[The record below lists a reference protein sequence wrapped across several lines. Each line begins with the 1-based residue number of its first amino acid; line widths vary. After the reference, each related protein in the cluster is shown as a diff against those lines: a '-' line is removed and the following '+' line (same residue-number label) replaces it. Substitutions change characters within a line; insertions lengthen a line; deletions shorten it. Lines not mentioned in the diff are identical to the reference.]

1 MYTILG
7 ATGNIGSVIA
17 RTLLEKG
24 EKVRVFGRS
33 PERLKEFAGKG
44 AEVQVGDIAD
54 ANALTKA
61 LTGVRAAFLLLPP
74 DMQSKD
80 YRAHQSE
87 VIEALTTAVKNS
99 GLQYAVNLSSI
110 GAQAPSGTGPIAGL
124 HESESKLN
132 AIAKLNVLHLR
143 PAWFMENELRAIP
156 MIQGMGLYG
165 GALKADLKLSMI
177 ATKDIGA
184 YAAKRLLKLE
194 FSGKQTQE
202 LLGER
207 DVTMKEVAVALG
219 AAIGKPDLGYT
230 EFRYEQVQQALLQ
243 MGLSDKTAAL
253 FVEMFRGFNEHTAV
267 RLEKRSPEN
276 TTPTSIEAFAK
287 EVFAPAYSAGKAAA
301 SGNAR

>member
-7 ATGNIGSVIA
+7 ATGNVGSVIT

-33 PERLKEFAGKG
+33 ADKLKAFGEKG
-44 AEVQVGDIAD
+44 AEAQVGDITD

-74 DMQSKD
+74 DMQAQD

-87 VIEALTTAVKNS
+87 LIEALTTAVKNS
-99 GLQYAVNLSSI
+99 GLQYAVNLSSF

-124 HESESKLN
+124 HECESKLN
-132 AIAKLNVLHLR
+132 DIEKLNVLHLR
-143 PAWFMENELRAIP
+143 AGYFMENEMRTIP
-156 MIQGMGLYG
+156 MIQGMGIF
-165 GALKADLKLSMI
+165 GAAANPDLKLPLI
-177 ATKDIGA
+177 ATRDIGA

-207 DVTMKEVAVALG
+207 DLTMSEVATALG
-219 AAIGKPDLGYT
+219 AAIGKPDLKYT
-230 EFRYEQVQQALLQ
+230 QFGYEQVQQAMLQ
-243 MGLSDKTAAL
+243 MGLSEKTAAL

-267 RLEKRSPEN
+267 TLEKRSPEN
-276 TTPTSIEAFAK
+276 TTPTSIEIFAK
-287 EVFAPAYSAGKAAA
+287 EVFAPAYLGRAAT
-301 SGNAR
+301 SGG

>member
-33 PERLKEFAGKG
+33 VDKLKMFADKG
-44 AEVQVGDIAD
+44 AEAHVGDITD
-54 ANALTKA
+54 AKAVTKS
-61 LTGVRAAFLLLPP
+61 LTGVRAAFLLVPP

-87 VIEALTTAVKNS
+87 VVDALTTAVKNS

-110 GAQAPSGTGPIAGL
+110 GGQAPSGTGPIAGL
-124 HESESKLN
+124 HECESRLN
-132 AIAKLNVLHLR
+132 GIEKLNVLHLR
-143 PAWFMENELRAIP
+143 AAYFMENELRAVP
-156 MIQGMGLYG
+156 MIQGMGIYG
-165 GALKADLKLSMI
+165 GAIKADLKLPVI
-177 ATKDIGA
+177 ATRDIGA
-184 YAAKRLLKLE
+184 YAANRLLKLE

-207 DVTMKEVAVALG
+207 DLTMSEVATALG
-219 AAIGKPDLGYT
+219 AAIGKPDLKYT
-230 EFRYEQVQQALLQ
+230 EFGYEQVQQALLQ
-243 MGLSDKTAAL
+243 MGLSEKTAAL

-267 RLEKRSPEN
+267 GLEKRSPEN
-276 TTPTSIEAFAK
+276 TTPTSIEVFAR
-287 EVFAPAYSAGKAAA
+287 EVFAPAYSGKAAA
-301 SGNAR
+301 SGAAR

>member
-17 RTLLEKG
+17 KTLLEKG

-33 PERLKEFAGKG
+33 AEKLKVYADKG
-44 AEVQVGDIAD
+44 AEVQVGDVAD
-54 ANALTKA
+54 AGALTKA
-61 LTGVRAAFLLLPP
+61 LSGARAAFLLVPP

-87 VIEALTTAVKNS
+87 VVESLATAVKNS

-124 HESESKLN
+124 HECESRLN
-132 AIAKLNVLHLR
+132 AIEKLNVLHLR
-143 PAWFMENELRAIP
+143 PAYFMENELRAIP

-165 GALKADLKLSMI
+165 GAIKGDLKLPMI
-177 ATKDIGA
+177 ATRDIGA

-194 FSGKQTQE
+194 FSGKRTEE

-207 DVTMKEVAVALG
+207 DLTMNEVATALG
-219 AAIGKPDLGYT
+219 AATAKPDLKYT
-230 EFRYEQVQQALLQ
+230 EFGYEQVQQAMLQ
-243 MGLSDKTAAL
+243 MGLSEKTAAL
-253 FVEMFRGFNEHTAV
+253 FIEMFRGFNEGIAV
-267 RLEKRSPEN
+267 AQEKRTPEN
-276 TTPTSIEAFAK
+276 STPTSIEVFAK
-287 EVFAPAYSAGKAAA
+287 EVFAPAYLGKAAA
-301 SGNAR
+301 SGGPR

>member
-33 PERLKEFAGKG
+33 VDKLKMFADKG
-44 AEVQVGDIAD
+44 AEAHVGDITD
-54 ANALTKA
+54 AKAVTKS
-61 LTGVRAAFLLLPP
+61 LTGVRAAFLLVPP

-87 VIEALTTAVKNS
+87 VVDALTTAVKNS

-110 GAQAPSGTGPIAGL
+110 GGQAPSGTGPIAGL
-124 HESESKLN
+124 HECESRLN
-132 AIAKLNVLHLR
+132 GIEKLNVLHLR
-143 PAWFMENELRAIP
+143 AAYFMENELRAVP
-156 MIQGMGLYG
+156 MIQGMGIYG
-165 GALKADLKLSMI
+165 GAIKADLKLPVI
-177 ATKDIGA
+177 ATRDIGA
-184 YAAKRLLKLE
+184 YAANRLLKLE

-207 DVTMKEVAVALG
+207 DLTMSEVATALG
-219 AAIGKPDLGYT
+219 AAIGKPDLKYT
-230 EFRYEQVQQALLQ
+230 EFGYEQVQQALLQ
-243 MGLSDKTAAL
+243 MGLSEKTAAL

-267 RLEKRSPEN
+267 GLEKRSPAN
-276 TTPTSIEAFAK
+276 TTPTSIEVFAR
-287 EVFAPAYSAGKAAA
+287 EVFAPAYSGKAAA
-301 SGNAR
+301 SGAAR

>member
-33 PERLKEFAGKG
+33 ADKLKVFADKG
-44 AEVQVGDIAD
+44 AEAHVGDITD
-54 ANALTKA
+54 AKAVTKS
-61 LTGVRAAFLLLPP
+61 LTGVRAAFLLVPP

-87 VIEALTTAVKNS
+87 VVEVLATAVKNS

-124 HESESKLN
+124 HECESKLN
-132 AIAKLNVLHLR
+132 GIEKLNVLHLR
-143 PAWFMENELRAIP
+143 AAYFMENELRAIP

-165 GALKADLKLSMI
+165 GAIKADLKLPVI
-177 ATKDIGA
+177 ATRDIA
-184 YAAKRLLKLE
+184 VYAAERLLKLE
-194 FSGKQTQE
+194 FNGKQTQE
-202 LLGER
+202 LLGPR
-207 DVTMKEVAVALG
+207 DLTMAEVAAALG
-219 AAIGKPDLGYT
+219 AAIGKPDLKYT
-230 EFRYEQVQQALLQ
+230 EFGYEQVQQALLQ
-243 MGLSDKTAAL
+243 MGLSEKTAAL

-267 RLEKRSPEN
+267 GLEKRSPEN
-276 TTPTSIEAFAK
+276 KTPTSIEVFAK
-287 EVFAPAYSAGKAAA
+287 EVFAPAYSGKAAA
-301 SGNAR
+301 SGATR